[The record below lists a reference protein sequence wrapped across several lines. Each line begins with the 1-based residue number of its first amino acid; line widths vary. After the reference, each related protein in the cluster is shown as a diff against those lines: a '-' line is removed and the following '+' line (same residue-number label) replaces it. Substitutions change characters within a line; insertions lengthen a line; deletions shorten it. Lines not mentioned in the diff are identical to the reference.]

1 MRLRPRRRSLVVLN
15 SFPGR
20 AGSRGA
26 GNFTPPVR
34 SRRLYRQIR
43 NGALFTIIGVIRL
56 SRIAWARWLVAGA
69 VLTVVGVV
77 WRGDPGGVV
86 LLPGLLC
93 LAAALLTPSG
103 PQEAAR
109 VRRCDLARELAAY
122 STQAQRQD
130 LEAILDRYPD
140 GATCELRDI
149 LASHPAAAHDTRWPA
164 AGRY

>member
-1 MRLRPRRRSLVVLN
+1 MRLRPRRRSLVVWN
-15 SFPGR
+15 SFPDP

-26 GNFTPPVR
+26 GNFPPPVR
-34 SRRLYRQIR
+34 SRRLYRR
-43 NGALFTIIGVIRL
+43 LRHGALLTVIGVIRL
-56 SRIAWARWLVAGA
+56 SCVAWARWLIAGV

-103 PQEAAR
+103 PKEAAR
-109 VRRCDLARELAAY
+109 LRRCALARELAAY
-122 STQAQRQD
+122 STPAQRHD

-140 GATCELRDI
+140 GATHELRDI
-149 LASHPAAAHDTRWPA
+149 LASHPVAVYDQRWPA